1 MKALALLTLLALCGC
16 KEHFH
21 EFDDA
26 WAAYEPEHVSGSE

>member
-1 MKALALLTLLALCGC
+1 MKAILLLALLALCGC

-26 WAAYEPEHVSGSE
+26 WGGYEPERVSGSE